1 VRGFN
6 NFPGLPM
13 NLMNPGNKLQ
23 VLKQYFERSD
33 DIAFAFLFGSAARG
47 RIRKEGDIDVAVY
60 FKPEKDVEWEV
71 FGKTFKG
78 ENRIGLDIARLL
90 GKEVDLVVLNRARAI
105 VADEIIRKGKPIL
118 IKDKGL
124 FIDFLCIIS
133 DEAEYVRD
141 SIANSYKERTVAPG
155 R

>member
-1 VRGFN
+1 
-6 NFPGLPM
+6 M
-13 NLMNPGNKLQ
+13 NSMNRSDKLQ
-23 VLKQYFERSD
+23 VLTEYFERSD

-60 FKPEKDVEWEV
+60 FKPEKDIEWEA
-71 FGKTFKG
+71 FGKTFKR
-78 ENRIGLDIARLL
+78 ENRIGLDITRLL
-90 GKEVDLVVLNRARAI
+90 GKEVDLVVLNRARAV

-124 FIDFLCIIS
+124 FMDFLCIIS

-141 SIANSYKERTVAPG
+141 SIVNSYKERPLAPV

>member
-1 VRGFN
+1 
-6 NFPGLPM
+6 M
-13 NLMNPGNKLQ
+13 NSMYRSDKLQ
-23 VLKQYFERSD
+23 VLTEYFERSD
-33 DIAFAFLFGSAARG
+33 DIAFAFLFGSASRG

-60 FKPEKDVEWEV
+60 FKPEKGMEWEA

-78 ENRIGLDIARLL
+78 ENRIGLDITRLL

-124 FIDFLCIIS
+124 FMDFLCIIS

-141 SIANSYKERTVAPG
+141 SIVNSYKERTLAPV

>member
-1 VRGFN
+1 
-6 NFPGLPM
+6 M
-13 NLMNPGNKLQ
+13 NHSDKLQ
-23 VLKQYFERSD
+23 DLKEYINNRD

-47 RIRKEGDIDVAVY
+47 RMRKEGDIDVAVY
-60 FKPEKDVEWEV
+60 FKPEKDIDWEA

-78 ENRIGLDIARLL
+78 ENRIVLDLERLL

-105 VADEIIRKGKPIL
+105 VADEIIRRGKPIT

-124 FIDFLCIIS
+124 FMDFLCIIT

-141 SIANSYKERTVAPG
+141 SIVNSYKEREVAPG